1 MTLPIYNHK
10 NMCRPSEMYNNNHMQ
25 VHSEC
30 SYTDFFVFFHKK
42 ERKWGDIFDG
52 HRGGRG
58 TDCIKQNES
67 LSFTRSQRETWLN
80 NLTCKKVHGNE
91 IITNNIGN
99 LREPAA
105 AAASQVSAH

>member
-1 MTLPIYNHK
+1 
-10 NMCRPSEMYNNNHMQ
+10 MYNNNHMQ

-30 SYTDFFVFFHKK
+30 SYTVFFVFFHKK
-42 ERKWGDIFDG
+42 ERKWGDILMATGDV
-52 HRGGRG
+52 GGL
-58 TDCIKQNES
+58 TASNKNES
-67 LSFTRSQRETWLN
+67 LSFTRSQRETWLT

-91 IITNNIGN
+91 IVTNNIGN